1 MGAATIQTEP
11 RGDSREAAIRAATRG
26 VPEFMREQVA
36 RKVGAQWDKAQAGDP
51 IANIAQAG
59 EKNTKEN
66 KAAIDKWAAEAQ
78 ERVDKL
84 GAEANQSDKDMLAQL
99 AQGGQLAGAAQDQI
113 LKNLQAGNSGPIDY
127 GPQQDDVTSQAAG
140 AFADPDSIAAQK
152 EAIDKY
158 RGLTDPTVTAKE
170 KFLMM
175 QSRVGEEQS
184 RKSAMDAA
192 LQDMQRRGVRS
203 GGAEMSALLGAQQT
217 TSQNR
222 LMQDLGTQAGAVD
235 RSMQAIEGLG
245 RVSGEARGQSFNE
258 SFKTGSAAD
267 EIAMFNTTQ
276 GADYVR
282 DSKAFEQGER
292 DAAWGRTTDIADQ
305 GNKNVDD
312 YMERL
317 NNETGAGFD
326 VNNVRFGRGIDS
338 VGVGRDAVGM
348 KVGAGNQGFQTFA
361 EAERLRL
368 ARDEAEKA
376 ARALKPK
383 GGLFGDTLSMFGFG

>member
-1 MGAATIQTEP
+1 MGEATVQTEP

-26 VPEFMREQVA
+26 VPEYMREQVA
-36 RKVGAQWDKAQAGDP
+36 RKVGAQWDKATAGDP
-51 IANIAQAG
+51 IANIAKAG

-66 KAAIDKWAAEAQ
+66 KAAIDKWAKGAQ
-78 ERVDKL
+78 KRIDKL
-84 GAEANQSDKDMLAQL
+84 GDKANQSDKDMLAQL
-99 AQGGQLAGAAQDQI
+99 AQGGQLAGEAQAQI

-127 GPQQDDVTSQAAG
+127 GAQQDDVTSQAAG

-245 RVSGEARGQSFNE
+245 RVSGEARGQSFDE
-258 SFKTGSAAD
+258 SFKTGGAAD
-267 EIAMFNTTQ
+267 QIAMFNTTQ
-276 GADYVR
+276 GANYQR
-282 DSKAFEQGER
+282 DLAEFKAGER
-292 DAAWGRTTDIADQ
+292 DAAWGRTTDISDQ
-305 GNKNVDD
+305 ASKNVDD
-312 YMERL
+312 YMVRL
-317 NNETGAGFD
+317 KDQTTLGMDATQNT
-326 VNNVRFGRGIDS
+326 FGRGIDS
-338 VGVGRDAVGM
+338 VGVGRDAIGM

-361 EAERLRL
+361 EAEKLRI
-368 ARDEAEKA
+368 AKEEASKA
-376 ARALKPK
+376 AAALKPK
-383 GGLFGDTLSMFGFG
+383 GFFESGGGPLGLW